1 MELRDLAMLYMFIVL
16 AFIIGFFIGA
26 LCYSL
31 GFLKIFHYHKVMDEL
46 TRTKRE
52 LASAKRVLDEFFK
65 TSGQLFGDLDKS
77 YREYA
82 KFMNEA
88 ASKLS
93 TQDGSLFIPQ
103 DELEV
108 EESLKKMLGGKHL
121 EDFNAERE
129 NASAPE
135 NKKAVSEDGGETSP
149 MSSVSTDADHEKKNS
164 ADEKKQPSDE
174 IHEDAK
180 KDDEKEKI

>member
-1 MELRDLAMLYMFIVL
+1 MLYMFIVL

-31 GFLKIFHYHKVMDEL
+31 GFLKIFPNHKVMDEL

-108 EESLKKMLGGKHL
+108 EESLKKMPYLQKFSFFAAWL
-121 EDFNAERE
+121 DEFSC
-129 NASAPE
+129 SAG
-135 NKKAVSEDGGETSP
+135 ACGR
-149 MSSVSTDADHEKKNS
+149 
-164 ADEKKQPSDE
+164 QPY
-174 IHEDAK
+174 
-180 KDDEKEKI
+180 

>member
-1 MELRDLAMLYMFIVL
+1 MLYMFIVL

-31 GFLKIFHYHKVMDEL
+31 GFLKIFPNHKVMDEL

-52 LASAKRVLDEFFK
+52 LASAKRILDEFFK
-65 TSGQLFGDLDKS
+65 TSGHLFSELDKS
-77 YREYA
+77 YRDYA

-93 TQDGSLFIPQ
+93 SSDGSLFIPQ

-108 EESLKKMLGGKHL
+108 EDSLKKMLSGKHL
-121 EDFNAERE
+121 EDFNAESEIVSKRE
-129 NASAPE
+129 QEAKHKDLEE
-135 NKKAVSEDGGETSP
+135 NKA
-149 MSSVSTDADHEKKNS
+149 N
-164 ADEKKQPSDE
+164 
-174 IHEDAK
+174 
-180 KDDEKEKI
+180 EKIQTQAEVETKDLEHKDSEQERKI